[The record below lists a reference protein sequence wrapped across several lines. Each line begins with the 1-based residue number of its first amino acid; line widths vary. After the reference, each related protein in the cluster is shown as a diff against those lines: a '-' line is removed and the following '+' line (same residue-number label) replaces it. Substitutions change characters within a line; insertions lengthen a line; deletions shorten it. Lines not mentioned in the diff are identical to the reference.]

1 MTNGMVASV
10 GHAVRILATSVA
22 ITLFIAAMS
31 LAPLGGQAQAQA
43 QATPAQ
49 PHAMSTCN
57 GVAPSGTV
65 IGMEATSDDGGYWI
79 ATNYGEVIACGDAP
93 YFGDAD
99 IDHNYPIVGFAAEP
113 DDGGYYLA
121 ASNGGIFVFG
131 DAPFDGSADQTP
143 LNKPIIGMA
152 VDSGTGGYWLVA
164 SDGGIFAF
172 DAPFLGST
180 GSIHLNEP
188 IVGIAASGNGTGYWL
203 VASDGGIFAFNAPFL
218 GSTGAIRLN
227 QPVVGMAVDPGTGG
241 YWLVASDGGIFSY
254 GAPFLGSTGNITLN
268 RPITGMEA
276 NSTGSGYRFVASDGG
291 IFDYGSAFYGSVVEA
306 PAITSPP
313 GSPPTC
319 SVSLSYPTP
328 KEYMGET
335 VTITSN
341 VPNYQAVLAK
351 VYTTGTSYDAGFST
365 DANGTLALMI
375 NITTA
380 PIGQPARIAVAVGPA
395 FCTATFTPS

>member
-113 DDGGYYLA
+113 DDDGYYLA

-152 VDSGTGGYWLVA
+152 VDSGTG
-164 SDGGIFAF
+164 
-172 DAPFLGST
+172 
-180 GSIHLNEP
+180 
-188 IVGIAASGNGTGYWL
+188 GYWL